1 MNTKKHPI
9 PEYINLNKLGKPTLV
24 HVRQSQR
31 AKRISIR
38 IKHEKVELIIPNSD
52 FQKAQAFLLNKE
64 SWIRRKLESRQKTI
78 IYNPDSLMIFGIE
91 YPIKYADNTEQ
102 KVKLS
107 NSTIIACST
116 IENRTKAL
124 REFLIDLLLLKIK
137 EIMSSI
143 RSQKNLRFTEI
154 KISNNKSIW
163 GSCSSK
169 GVLSFSW
176 RLIFAPLG
184 AIYYVIV
191 HEMCHLLEM
200 NHSPRFWVLVSD
212 LCPDY
217 KTHKL
222 WLKKNAYSLHNYSSN
237 LI

>member
-24 HVRQSQR
+24 HVRRSQR

-38 IKHEKVELIIPNSD
+38 IKHEKVELIIPNSN

-64 SWIRRKLESRQKTI
+64 SWIRRKLESRQKII

-91 YPIKYADNTEQ
+91 YPIKYVDNMEK

-107 NSTIIACST
+107 NSTIIVCST
-116 IENRTKAL
+116 IENRIKAL

-163 GSCSSK
+163 GSCSKK

-176 RLIFAPLG
+176 RLIFVPLE
-184 AIYYVIV
+184 ALYYVIV

-200 NHSPRFWVLVSD
+200 NHSPRFWGLVSD

-217 KTHKL
+217 RTHKL
-222 WLKKNAYSLHNYSSN
+222 WLKKNAYSLYNYSSN

>member
-38 IKHEKVELIIPNSD
+38 IKHEKVELIIPNSN
-52 FQKAQAFLLNKE
+52 FQKARVFLLDKE
-64 SWIRRKLESRQKTI
+64 SWIRKKLESRQKTI
-78 IYNPDSLMIFGIE
+78 FYNPDSLMIFGIE
-91 YPIKYADNTEQ
+91 YPIKYADNAEQ

-107 NSTIIACST
+107 NSTIIVCST
-116 IENRTKAL
+116 IENRIKAL

-137 EIMSSI
+137 EIMSSVG
-143 RSQKNLRFTEI
+143 SQKNLRFTEI

-163 GSCSSK
+163 GSCSNK

-176 RLIFAPLG
+176 RLIFVPLE
-184 AIYYVIV
+184 ALYYVIV

-200 NHSPRFWVLVSD
+200 NHSPRFWGLVSD

-217 KTHKL
+217 RTHKL
-222 WLKKNAYSLHNYSSN
+222 WLKKNAYSLYNYSSN

>member
-9 PEYINLNKLGKPTLV
+9 PEYINLNKLGKSTLV

-38 IKHEKVELIIPNSD
+38 IKYEKVELIIPNSN
-52 FQKAQAFLLNKE
+52 FQKAQTFLLNKE

-78 IYNPDSLMIFGIE
+78 IYNPDSLMIFGAE
-91 YPIKYADNTEQ
+91 YPIEYVDNIEK

-107 NSTIIACST
+107 NSKIILCST

-124 REFLIDLLLLKIK
+124 RDFLVNLLLLKIK
-137 EIMSSI
+137 EIMSSVG
-143 RSQKNLRFTEI
+143 SQKNLRFTEI

-163 GSCSSK
+163 GSCSNK

-176 RLIFAPLG
+176 RLIFVPLEVL
-184 AIYYVIV
+184 YYVIV

-200 NHSPRFWVLVSD
+200 NHSPRFWGLVSD

-217 KTHKL
+217 RTHKL
-222 WLKKNAYSLHNYSSN
+222 WLKKNAYSLYNYSSN